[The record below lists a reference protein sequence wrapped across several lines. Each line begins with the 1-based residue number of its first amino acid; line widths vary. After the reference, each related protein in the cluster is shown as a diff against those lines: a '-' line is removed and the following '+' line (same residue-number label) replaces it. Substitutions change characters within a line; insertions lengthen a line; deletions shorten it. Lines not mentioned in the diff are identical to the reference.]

1 MTPYSND
8 AKTDFLLLD
17 GSTYQGTEISV
28 KSAVDK
34 VIGDG
39 GTVEI
44 SYLSTARAGSVIVSE
59 ADLERSL
66 SVLDMGIDGET

>member
-1 MTPYSND
+1 VCGLAGRLVGATRGTP
-8 AKTDFLLLD
+8 
-17 GSTYQGTEISV
+17 
-28 KSAVDK
+28 
-34 VIGDG
+34 G